1 VPDESLPLATRLWFA
16 WLGFFKILFDAD
28 FAARAWAVREPH
40 ALPLAVKPEKPSK
53 TETPA
58 SSALSVE
65 SESKKADATDHSEAL
80 QLLALLQREGRLV
93 DFLEQDIAT
102 FPDAD
107 IGAAARV
114 VHEGSRKALRAHV
127 KLSPVR
133 SEDEGAKITLPAGFD
148 PGAVKL
154 TGKVEG
160 SAPFQGVLRHR
171 GWRAISIELP
181 TAVKGHDA
189 HVICPAEVEL

>member
-1 VPDESLPLATRLWFA
+1 MPDESLPLATRLWFA

-28 FAARAWAVREPH
+28 FAARAWAVREPR
-40 ALPLAVKPEKPSK
+40 ALPVAVKPEKPSK
-53 TETPA
+53 PETATPA
-58 SSALSVE
+58 SAKPE
-65 SESKKADATDHSEAL
+65 STKPEQADHGEAL

-93 DFLEQDIAT
+93 DFLEQDIAA

-133 SEDEGAKITLPAGFD
+133 SEDEGARITLPAGFD
-148 PGAVKL
+148 SGAVKL

-160 SAPFQGVLRHR
+160 KAPFQGVLRHR
-171 GWRAISIELP
+171 GWRATSIELP
-181 TAVKGHDA
+181 TAVKGHDV